1 MFADDAA
8 VESIAFS
15 DPAFLD
21 RFGGGGIHISMSTI
35 APQTVRDL
43 SKHHAKNGVTY
54 LVSPVIGSSGSR
66 RSRNFVHFI
75 SRRRQ
80 CETDSRAVVKNLGQR
95 IFDFGLS
102 IKALRKWRTGG
113 SFQTTENCCFVGSC
127 HVRDTCVC
135 IESCNIYGTKP
146 VFDR

>member
-43 SKHHAKNGVTY
+43 AEHYVPRM
-54 LVSPVIGSSGSR
+54 VSLTWSHP
-66 RSRNFVHFI
+66 
-75 SRRRQ
+75 
-80 CETDSRAVVKNLGQR
+80 
-95 IFDFGLS
+95 
-102 IKALRKWRTGG
+102 
-113 SFQTTENCCFVGSC
+113 
-127 HVRDTCVC
+127 
-135 IESCNIYGTKP
+135 
-146 VFDR
+146 